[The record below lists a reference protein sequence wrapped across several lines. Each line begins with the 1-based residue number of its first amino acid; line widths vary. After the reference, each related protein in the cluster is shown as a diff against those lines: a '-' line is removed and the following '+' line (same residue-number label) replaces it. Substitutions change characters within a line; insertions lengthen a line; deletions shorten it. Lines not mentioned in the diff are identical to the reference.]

1 MAELIKIFFSSFDY
15 PYNENLQIPKHLIQ
29 LWVTREAILKQIFD
43 FAFSCVFVL
52 FFSPLYIIISICIKL
67 TSKGSIIYQQERIGK
82 GGKPFLIYK
91 FRSMVQ
97 NAEKNG
103 PALSSRNDKRVTKL
117 GKFLRKTRLDE
128 TPQFINV
135 LKGDMSIVGPR
146 PERKFYIDK
155 ILKKAPEYNL
165 LLNVKPGITSLGQV
179 KFGYA
184 SDVNQM
190 LKRLRFDLVYIKH
203 KTLLLDF
210 KILYLTILVLLKGNG
225 V

>member
-1 MAELIKIFFSSFDY
+1 
-15 PYNENLQIPKHLIQ
+15 
-29 LWVTREAILKQIFD
+29 
-43 FAFSCVFVL
+43 
-52 FFSPLYIIISICIKL
+52 
-67 TSKGSIIYQQERIGK
+67 
-82 GGKPFLIYK
+82 
-91 FRSMVQ
+91 MVQ